1 MYAKPTC
8 PTPLKILLVVVIVV
22 ELAAI
27 GLLLAGRAGA
37 SEGRDSAVEASA
49 STTPAPTDT
58 PAAPAASDGGETAG
72 GDKAS
77 AEPVTLTVTFAGD
90 CTLGTDINYE
100 NERSFNSRW
109 QAEEG
114 DATYFL
120 CNVADLFGADD
131 LTVVNMEGAL
141 TEGGERADKKFAFR
155 GKPEYA
161 KILSSASVEAAT
173 LANNHSQD
181 YGQTGYDDT
190 IAALDAEGVQSF
202 GYDRI
207 AYLDVKG
214 VKVALIGSYFPEDSA
229 ENTKEMTD
237 NIAAACAE
245 GAQLVIVYVH
255 WGQEHE
261 YDITEGQQTA
271 GRIGAGSTGLRL
283 VAPFQHHGPGAVA
296 EQDARGALFPV
307 DELAQALG
315 GHHEYA
321 AHVVAAQRRPGA
333 GGFLAREGGAGHDE
347 VSGGKPVDAAGA
359 GAGHVVAHG
368 VCGTDALADAGGLGG
383 EVGVGGECR
392 ADDHVQAGGIDRF
405 RLALPAALIEP
416 QRSQRGLGAQ
426 IGAGL
431 LDGDMAGVNAR
442 ARDDPLVGG
451 VYDFR
456 ELVVGDDARGQRSAR
471 SDDDAAQSRSFP

>member
-1 MYAKPTC
+1 MYAKPIC
-8 PTPLKILLVVVIVV
+8 PTPLKILLIVVITV
-22 ELAAI
+22 ELVAI

-37 SEGRDSAVEASA
+37 SEGGAAAGSSADSAAA
-49 STTPAPTDT
+49 
-58 PAAPAASDGGETAG
+58 AAPIANDAASQGADGNAAASDPATAP
-72 GDKAS
+72 
-77 AEPVTLTVTFAGD
+77 ELVTLTVTFAGD

-120 CNVADLFGADD
+120 RNVADLFGSDD

-237 NIAAACAE
+237 NIAAARAE

-271 GRIGAGSTGLRL
+271 GR
-283 VAPFQHHGPGAVA
+283 
-296 EQDARGALFPV
+296 
-307 DELAQALG
+307 
-315 GHHEYA
+315 A
-321 AHVVAAQRRPGA
+321 AI
-333 GGFLAREGGAGHDE
+333 D
-347 VSGGKPVDAAGA
+347 AGA
-359 GAGHVVAHG
+359 
-368 VCGTDALADAGGLGG
+368 D
-383 EVGVGGECR
+383 
-392 ADDHVQAGGIDRF
+392 
-405 RLALPAALIEP
+405 
-416 QRSQRGLGAQ
+416 
-426 IGAGL
+426 
-431 LDGDMAGVNAR
+431 
-442 ARDDPLVGG
+442 
-451 VYDFR
+451 
-456 ELVVGDDARGQRSAR
+456 LVVGSHPHVVQGWEVYQGRYIVYSLGNFCFGGNTNPDDKDCLIFQQTFTVTGDTVAKNDDVDFIAASVSTETDRNTYQPMLAEGDEKARIEAKVQE
-471 SDDDAAQSRSFP
+471 AADRIAAAA

>member
-1 MYAKPTC
+1 M
-8 PTPLKILLVVVIVV
+8 PLT
-22 ELAAI
+22 ANA
-27 GLLLAGRAGA
+27 
-37 SEGRDSAVEASA
+37 
-49 STTPAPTDT
+49 
-58 PAAPAASDGGETAG
+58 AASDPATA
-72 GDKAS
+72 S
-77 AEPVTLTVTFAGD
+77 PEPVTLTVTFAGD

-120 CNVADLFGADD
+120 RNVADLFGSDD

-237 NIAAACAE
+237 NIAAARAE
-245 GAQLVIVYVH
+245 DAQLVIVYVH

-271 GRIGAGSTGLRL
+271 GRAAIDAGADLVVGSHPACGAG
-283 VAPFQHHGPGAVA
+283 
-296 EQDARGALFPV
+296 
-307 DELAQALG
+307 LG
-315 GHHEYA
+315 G
-321 AHVVAAQRRPGA
+321 
-333 GGFLAREGGAGHDE
+333 
-347 VSGGKPVDAAGA
+347 VSGPLHRLQPRQLLLRRQHQPRRQGLPHLPADLHRDRRYG
-359 GAGHVVAHG
+359 GQERRCGLHRRLGFHG
-368 VCGTDALADAGGLGG
+368 DRPQHLPADAGRRGTRRPASRRRCKRPPTASRLQPQIRITQEPAVRPPPKAVMQAMSPG
-383 EVGVGGECR
+383 CSLPSQSASFR
-392 ADDHVQAGGIDRF
+392 AMRA
-405 RLALPAALIEP
+405 LAPLTLPTWSMITWKRSMGRPIFLAA
-416 QRSQRGLGAQ
+416 
-426 IGAGL
+426 
-431 LDGDMAGVNAR
+431 
-442 ARDDPLVGG
+442 
-451 VYDFR
+451 
-456 ELVVGDDARGQRSAR
+456 
-471 SDDDAAQSRSFP
+471 

>member
-8 PTPLKILLVVVIVV
+8 PTPLKILLIVVIAV
-22 ELAAI
+22 ELVAI
-27 GLLLAGRAGA
+27 GLLLVGRAGA
-37 SEGRDSAVEASA
+37 SEGGAAAGSSADSAAA
-49 STTPAPTDT
+49 AA
-58 PAAPAASDGGETAG
+58 AAPIANDAASQGADGNAAASDPATAP
-72 GDKAS
+72 
-77 AEPVTLTVTFAGD
+77 EPGTLPVTFAGD

-120 CNVADLFGADD
+120 RNVADLFGSDD

-237 NIAAACAE
+237 NIAAARAE

-271 GRIGAGSTGLRL
+271 GR
-283 VAPFQHHGPGAVA
+283 
-296 EQDARGALFPV
+296 
-307 DELAQALG
+307 
-315 GHHEYA
+315 A
-321 AHVVAAQRRPGA
+321 AI
-333 GGFLAREGGAGHDE
+333 D
-347 VSGGKPVDAAGA
+347 AGA
-359 GAGHVVAHG
+359 
-368 VCGTDALADAGGLGG
+368 D
-383 EVGVGGECR
+383 
-392 ADDHVQAGGIDRF
+392 
-405 RLALPAALIEP
+405 
-416 QRSQRGLGAQ
+416 
-426 IGAGL
+426 
-431 LDGDMAGVNAR
+431 
-442 ARDDPLVGG
+442 
-451 VYDFR
+451 
-456 ELVVGDDARGQRSAR
+456 LVVGSHPRVVQGWEVYQGRYIVYSLGNFCFGGNTNPDDKDCLIFQQTFTVTGDEVAKNDDVDFIAASVSTETDRNTYQPVLAEGDEKARI
-471 SDDDAAQSRSFP
+471 DAKVQEAADRIAAAS

>member
-8 PTPLKILLVVVIVV
+8 PTPLKILLIVVIVV
-22 ELAAI
+22 ELVAI

-37 SEGRDSAVEASA
+37 SEGGVPAEASA
-49 STTPAPTDT
+49 ESAPTASAAAPSGAASQQAGADGGAPAE
-58 PAAPAASDGGETAG
+58 PAA
-72 GDKAS
+72 

-120 CNVADLFGADD
+120 RNVADLFGADD

-207 AYLDVKG
+207 AYMDVKG

-237 NIAAACAE
+237 NIAAARAE

-271 GRIGAGSTGLRL
+271 GR
-283 VAPFQHHGPGAVA
+283 
-296 EQDARGALFPV
+296 
-307 DELAQALG
+307 
-315 GHHEYA
+315 A
-321 AHVVAAQRRPGA
+321 AI
-333 GGFLAREGGAGHDE
+333 D
-347 VSGGKPVDAAGA
+347 AGA
-359 GAGHVVAHG
+359 
-368 VCGTDALADAGGLGG
+368 D
-383 EVGVGGECR
+383 
-392 ADDHVQAGGIDRF
+392 
-405 RLALPAALIEP
+405 
-416 QRSQRGLGAQ
+416 
-426 IGAGL
+426 
-431 LDGDMAGVNAR
+431 
-442 ARDDPLVGG
+442 
-451 VYDFR
+451 
-456 ELVVGDDARGQRSAR
+456 LVVGSHPHVVQGWEVYQGRYIVYSLGNFCFGGNTNPDDKDCLIFQQTFTVTGNEVAKNDDVDFIAASVSTETDRNTYQPILAEGDEKARIEAKVQE
-471 SDDDAAQSRSFP
+471 AADRIAAAA

>member
-8 PTPLKILLVVVIVV
+8 PTPLKILLIVVIAV
-22 ELAAI
+22 ELVAI

-37 SEGRDSAVEASA
+37 SEGGAAAGSSADSAAA
-49 STTPAPTDT
+49 AA
-58 PAAPAASDGGETAG
+58 AAPIANDAASQGADGNAAASDPATAP
-72 GDKAS
+72 
-77 AEPVTLTVTFAGD
+77 ELVTLTVTFAGD

-120 CNVADLFGADD
+120 RNVADLFGSDD

-207 AYLDVKG
+207 AYMDVKG

-237 NIAAACAE
+237 NIAAARAE

-261 YDITEGQQTA
+261 CDITEGQQTA
-271 GRIGAGSTGLRL
+271 GR
-283 VAPFQHHGPGAVA
+283 
-296 EQDARGALFPV
+296 
-307 DELAQALG
+307 
-315 GHHEYA
+315 A
-321 AHVVAAQRRPGA
+321 AI
-333 GGFLAREGGAGHDE
+333 D
-347 VSGGKPVDAAGA
+347 AGA
-359 GAGHVVAHG
+359 
-368 VCGTDALADAGGLGG
+368 D
-383 EVGVGGECR
+383 
-392 ADDHVQAGGIDRF
+392 
-405 RLALPAALIEP
+405 
-416 QRSQRGLGAQ
+416 
-426 IGAGL
+426 
-431 LDGDMAGVNAR
+431 
-442 ARDDPLVGG
+442 
-451 VYDFR
+451 
-456 ELVVGDDARGQRSAR
+456 LVVGSHPHVVQGWEVYQGRYIVYSLGNFCFGGNTNPDDKDCLIFQQTFTVTGDTVAKNDDVDFIAASVSTETDRNTYQPILAEGDEKARIEAKVQE
-471 SDDDAAQSRSFP
+471 AADRIAAAA

>member
-1 MYAKPTC
+1 MYAKPIC
-8 PTPLKILLVVVIVV
+8 PTPLKILLIVVIAV
-22 ELAAI
+22 ELVAI

-37 SEGRDSAVEASA
+37 SEGGAAAGSSADSAAA
-49 STTPAPTDT
+49 
-58 PAAPAASDGGETAG
+58 AAPIANDAASQGADGNAVASDPATAPE
-72 GDKAS
+72 S
-77 AEPVTLTVTFAGD
+77 VTLTVTFAGD

-120 CNVADLFGADD
+120 RNVADLFGSDD

-207 AYLDVKG
+207 AYMDVKG

-237 NIAAACAE
+237 NIAAARAE

-271 GRIGAGSTGLRL
+271 GR
-283 VAPFQHHGPGAVA
+283 
-296 EQDARGALFPV
+296 
-307 DELAQALG
+307 
-315 GHHEYA
+315 A
-321 AHVVAAQRRPGA
+321 AI
-333 GGFLAREGGAGHDE
+333 D
-347 VSGGKPVDAAGA
+347 AGA
-359 GAGHVVAHG
+359 
-368 VCGTDALADAGGLGG
+368 D
-383 EVGVGGECR
+383 
-392 ADDHVQAGGIDRF
+392 
-405 RLALPAALIEP
+405 
-416 QRSQRGLGAQ
+416 
-426 IGAGL
+426 
-431 LDGDMAGVNAR
+431 
-442 ARDDPLVGG
+442 
-451 VYDFR
+451 
-456 ELVVGDDARGQRSAR
+456 LVVGSHPHVVQGWEVYQGRYIVYSLGNFCFGGNTNPDDKDCLIFQQTFTVTGDTVAKNDDVDFIAASVSTETDRNTYQPILAEGDEKARIEAKVQE
-471 SDDDAAQSRSFP
+471 AADRIAAAA

>member
-77 AEPVTLTVTFAGD
+77 SEPVTLTVTFAGD

-120 CNVADLFGADD
+120 RNVADLFGSDD

-161 KILSSASVEAAT
+161 KIFSSASGEAAT

-237 NIAAACAE
+237 NIAAARAE

-261 YDITEGQQTA
+261 YDITEGQQAA
-271 GRIGAGSTGLRL
+271 GR
-283 VAPFQHHGPGAVA
+283 
-296 EQDARGALFPV
+296 
-307 DELAQALG
+307 
-315 GHHEYA
+315 A
-321 AHVVAAQRRPGA
+321 AI
-333 GGFLAREGGAGHDE
+333 D
-347 VSGGKPVDAAGA
+347 AGA
-359 GAGHVVAHG
+359 
-368 VCGTDALADAGGLGG
+368 D
-383 EVGVGGECR
+383 
-392 ADDHVQAGGIDRF
+392 
-405 RLALPAALIEP
+405 
-416 QRSQRGLGAQ
+416 
-426 IGAGL
+426 
-431 LDGDMAGVNAR
+431 
-442 ARDDPLVGG
+442 
-451 VYDFR
+451 
-456 ELVVGDDARGQRSAR
+456 LVVGSHPHVVQGWEVYQAATSSTASAT
-471 SDDDAAQSRSFP
+471 SASAATPTPTTRTASSSSRPSP

>member
-8 PTPLKILLVVVIVV
+8 PTPLKILLIVVIAI
-22 ELAAI
+22 ELAVI
-27 GLLLAGRAGA
+27 GFLAAGRAGA
-37 SEGRDSAVEASA
+37 SEGASA
-49 STTPAPTDT
+49 QTGTSASAMATPSDVAAKAPGEAGESGDAAADPAPT
-58 PAAPAASDGGETAG
+58 
-72 GDKAS
+72 

-109 QAEEG
+109 QAEGG

-120 CNVADLFGADD
+120 RNVAELFGADD
-131 LTVVNMEGAL
+131 LTIVNMEGAL

-181 YGQTGYDDT
+181 YGQIGYDDT

-229 ENTKEMTD
+229 DATKEMTD
-237 NIAAACAE
+237 NIATARSE
-245 GAQLVIVYVH
+245 GAQLVLVYVH

-271 GRIGAGSTGLRL
+271 GR
-283 VAPFQHHGPGAVA
+283 
-296 EQDARGALFPV
+296 
-307 DELAQALG
+307 
-315 GHHEYA
+315 A
-321 AHVVAAQRRPGA
+321 AI
-333 GGFLAREGGAGHDE
+333 D
-347 VSGGKPVDAAGA
+347 AGA
-359 GAGHVVAHG
+359 
-368 VCGTDALADAGGLGG
+368 D
-383 EVGVGGECR
+383 
-392 ADDHVQAGGIDRF
+392 
-405 RLALPAALIEP
+405 
-416 QRSQRGLGAQ
+416 
-426 IGAGL
+426 
-431 LDGDMAGVNAR
+431 
-442 ARDDPLVGG
+442 
-451 VYDFR
+451 
-456 ELVVGDDARGQRSAR
+456 LVVGSHPHVVQGWEVYQGRYIVYSLGNFCFGGNTNPDDKDCLIFQQTFTVTGDEVAKNDDVDFIAASVSTETDRNTYQPILAEGDEKARIDQKVQE
-471 SDDDAAQSRSFP
+471 AADRIAAAA

>member
-8 PTPLKILLVVVIVV
+8 PTPLKILLIVVIAV
-22 ELAAI
+22 ELVAI

-37 SEGRDSAVEASA
+37 SEGGAAARIVGSFGVDGSGAHCQRRPPLRVPLTANAAAADRATAS
-49 STTPAPTDT
+49 P
-58 PAAPAASDGGETAG
+58 
-72 GDKAS
+72 
-77 AEPVTLTVTFAGD
+77 EPVTLTVTFAGD

-120 CNVADLFGADD
+120 RNVADLFGSDD

-237 NIAAACAE
+237 NIAAARAE

-271 GRIGAGSTGLRL
+271 GRAAIDAGADVVVGSH
-283 VAPFQHHGPGAVA
+283 P
-296 EQDARGALFPV
+296 
-307 DELAQALG
+307 
-315 GHHEYA
+315 
-321 AHVVAAQRRPGA
+321 HVVQGWEVYQGRYIVYSLGNFCF
-333 GGFLAREGGAGHDE
+333 GGNTNPDDKDCLIFQQTFTVTGDE
-347 VSGGKPVDAAGA
+347 VAKNDDVDFIAASVSTETDRNTYQPVLAEGDEKARIDAKVQEA
-359 GAGHVVAHG
+359 
-368 VCGTDALADAGGLGG
+368 AD
-383 EVGVGGECR
+383 R
-392 ADDHVQAGGIDRF
+392 I
-405 RLALPAALIEP
+405 AAA
-416 QRSQRGLGAQ
+416 S
-426 IGAGL
+426 
-431 LDGDMAGVNAR
+431 
-442 ARDDPLVGG
+442 
-451 VYDFR
+451 
-456 ELVVGDDARGQRSAR
+456 
-471 SDDDAAQSRSFP
+471 

>member
-77 AEPVTLTVTFAGD
+77 SEPVTLTVTFAGD

-120 CNVADLFGADD
+120 RNVADLFGSDD

-161 KILSSASVEAAT
+161 KIFSSASVEAAT

-237 NIAAACAE
+237 NIAAARAE

-271 GRIGAGSTGLRL
+271 GRAAIDAGADVVVGSH
-283 VAPFQHHGPGAVA
+283 P
-296 EQDARGALFPV
+296 
-307 DELAQALG
+307 
-315 GHHEYA
+315 
-321 AHVVAAQRRPGA
+321 HVVQGWEVYQGRYIVYSLGNFCF
-333 GGFLAREGGAGHDE
+333 GGNTNPDDKDCLIFQQTFTVTGDE
-347 VSGGKPVDAAGA
+347 VAKNDDVDFIAASVSTETDRNTYQPVLAEGDEKARIDAKVQEA
-359 GAGHVVAHG
+359 
-368 VCGTDALADAGGLGG
+368 AD
-383 EVGVGGECR
+383 R
-392 ADDHVQAGGIDRF
+392 I
-405 RLALPAALIEP
+405 AAA
-416 QRSQRGLGAQ
+416 S
-426 IGAGL
+426 
-431 LDGDMAGVNAR
+431 
-442 ARDDPLVGG
+442 
-451 VYDFR
+451 
-456 ELVVGDDARGQRSAR
+456 
-471 SDDDAAQSRSFP
+471 